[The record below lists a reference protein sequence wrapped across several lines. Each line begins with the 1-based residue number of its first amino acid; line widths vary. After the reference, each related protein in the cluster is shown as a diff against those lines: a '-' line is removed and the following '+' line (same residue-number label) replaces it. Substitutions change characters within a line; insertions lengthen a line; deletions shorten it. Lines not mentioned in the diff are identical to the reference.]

1 MDEVS
6 NYYAVILAGGGGTR
20 LWPKSRRK
28 HPKHLLKLFGD
39 EQSSFSNK
47 TLLEIT
53 YERINKILPNEK
65 IFVITHIDHEELVR
79 KELPKLPQENII
91 AEPIA
96 KNTALAMGTAA
107 AVIHS
112 KNPNASIIY
121 LAADHIFTKEDRFA
135 QNALASLKVVSS
147 GDYIVAIGIRP
158 THAHTG
164 LGYIKI
170 GEEQENLSKVA
181 QKGFVFKVKE
191 FKEKPNLVTAQSFV
205 ASGQYL
211 WNANLYS
218 WSSNTIFKAFE
229 KYSPEVY
236 KAVMEI
242 AQEWDKGRNNEL
254 LEKVYSKVGS
264 PSSIDYEVSEKA
276 DNIMVIPGDFGWS
289 DIGDWSAVYDTLK
302 KDSDGNAVVDQG
314 NVLMIDT
321 KNSLVEANGKLVV
334 TVGVSD
340 LVVIDT
346 EDAILIVPKSKSQDV
361 KKVVEKLKIE
371 KKEYL

>member
-1 MDEVS
+1 MDEAS
-6 NYYAVILAGGGGTR
+6 NYFAVILAGGGGTR

-28 HPKHLLKLFGD
+28 HPKHLLKLFG
-39 EQSSFSNK
+39 EK

-53 YERINKILPNEK
+53 YDRVSKILPDER

-79 KELPKLPQENII
+79 KELPKLPSENII

-147 GDYIVAIGIRP
+147 GEYIVAIGIRP

-170 GEEQENLSKVA
+170 GEEQESLSNVA

-218 WSSNTIFKAFE
+218 WSSSTIFKAFE

-242 AQEWDKGRNNEL
+242 AQNWDKGSNDEL
-254 LEKVYSKVGS
+254 LEKVYSKVGI
-264 PSSIDYEVSEKA
+264 PNSIDYEVSEKA

-289 DIGDWSAVYDTLK
+289 DIGDWSAVYDTLS
-302 KDSDGNAVVDQG
+302 KDSNGNAVVDQG

-346 EDAILIVPKSKSQDV
+346 EDAILIVPKNKSQDV
-361 KKVVEKLKIE
+361 KKAVEKLKEE
-371 KKEYL
+371 KKDYL